1 MSSTGHEI
9 RRVAERALLVR
20 FHDADLARAVARAH
34 ALAARLCREPED
46 PPSGS
51 EAGESGNGEGRS
63 ERLSVNGEWILGA
76 GNLLLRL
83 DDSCAAR
90 EVEALAARL
99 DEVVRVFPF
108 NESFPAG
115 RIHALEVDFGRED
128 GIDLEDVAR
137 ETGLGA
143 DEVVAR
149 FCAATF
155 TVAFVGFSP
164 GYPYLVGLP
173 SELEVPRLAAP
184 RTRVPAGSVAIA
196 GPFAG
201 VYPSAT
207 PGGWRLLGRTK
218 ARLFDPASDPPAR
231 CAAGDRVR
239 FTSR

>member
-1 MSSTGHEI
+1 MSATGHEI

-34 ALAARLCREPED
+34 ALAARLRREQKD

-51 EAGESGNGEGRS
+51 EAGESGNAEGRS
-63 ERLSVNGEWILGA
+63 GRLSVNGEWILGA
-76 GNLLLRL
+76 GNLLIRC
-83 DDSCAAR
+83 DDSCAASDL
-90 EVEALAARL
+90 EAMADRL
-99 DEVVRVFPF
+99 DEVVRVLPF
-108 NESFPAG
+108 DESFSVG
-115 RIHALEVDFGRED
+115 RVHTLEVDFGREH
-128 GIDLEDVAR
+128 GLDLEDVAR

-149 FCAATF
+149 FCAATY

-207 PGGWRLLGRTK
+207 PGGWRLLGHTE
-218 ARLFDPASDPPAR
+218 AHLFDPASDPPAR